1 MKKFAILY
9 SILFINIHFLF
20 SQYVVRVEID
30 RYDWS
35 WSICDG
41 DGGGQDDVVLEVD
54 AYNYASSTWGGSE
67 WFCREAEGD
76 QPIGYDCSCSEDPV
90 LLNNVTQTQNS
101 IYVAWRA
108 SDEDNAFW
116 YCDHGSNSCA
126 QSNYGYQSINFTSL
140 PACQDNYVWTNYH
153 GNTRIRLKIYWENVP
168 IGNPAVFG
176 NNQWNVYG
184 YTHGGYNFNN
194 QMNLSGVTYKGY
206 YTDNNININSTARW
220 ATGSSPSDA
229 SGWLGS
235 CMPIDNHTV
244 VYKRQGFPCGFYEID
259 LNGNDDGVRCYVNGV
274 QVYQIDACCADRGI
288 IYKGILDANST
299 VEFRVSEGGG
309 GSDLNVAF
317 NNLGNL
323 TANATYSPTG
333 TCNLYNV
340 TVSNPNLG
348 FCQWINTNFGAG
360 ISNTQLNGVAAYT
373 GGGCRLTPNSGSVY
387 GSFTV
392 DNPSSFNASDINVNY
407 DFYIGNGSGAD
418 GMSISYGNIAM
429 SSNTG
434 ESGDGSGL
442 IIRKIT
448 YSGAGPKVQLVYN
461 NSVLATYSGFPWR
474 GATQACSLSIL
485 NGRLTYVIG
494 GTTVFSNVDLGS
506 AYLSANK
513 SSWKWAFAA
522 RTGGATDD
530 HYIYNLKITA
540 RDLEYSVGAGWQSSN
555 VFTNLTGGNTYVVQ
569 ARPKCSTACPS
580 TIRTI
585 ALPNMNSELSATA
598 ISPKCVGGNDGS
610 IDLSVSGSIHGAR
623 VVKITQ
629 LDNEPF
635 NTNEIQAFQIG
646 TGTNVALSSL
656 GGVAA
661 QSSTLSPSYPVTWL
675 NDGNTNNG
683 IGAHT
688 NTSVGEWQKVS
699 WEEPVSLDR
708 IVLWNRTDCCQYRL
722 DNIRIDIYGDLDETN
737 LLLSQVVDADVWPTA
752 AYTFSPVNYFSNATN
767 TYAWSNSAT
776 TEDITGLS
784 AGTYNVTVTNDYGC
798 VNTLSGITVS
808 APASHTLS
816 AVVTNE
822 VCPADNNGAINLT
835 VNSPRVSAEP
845 AAFSGLSI
853 WTKADA
859 GIVKNKEGK
868 VIQWQDLSGNDN
880 HFKTTFGTNVEAVS
894 SAIGGN
900 PAVRFN
906 ANNVM
911 QSTLDLNSNFT
922 VIVVGKLN
930 GGSNARLISSATN
943 NWLLGWWGGYVN
955 QFYSEG
961 WVHNPGTSANTN
973 AYIYTGTGN
982 LGADS
987 YALYS
992 NGTNLAT
999 NNGGSQAPRRLSL
1012 GGWGANNGER
1022 SNGDVAEVIVYNR
1035 VLTNDERMA
1044 IEKYLANKYS
1054 ITISHAGVNP
1064 TYSWSPG
1071 GATTEDIASLN
1082 AGSYTVS
1089 VNDVAG
1095 CTTQGTYTVGTDKT
1109 ESTAPTSAT
1118 ASSTFSCSASAVDLT
1133 AVGGSLGTGAT
1144 WEWYSDASLTTSVG
1158 SGSPLTVYPT
1168 ANTTYYVRAE
1178 GDCNNTSAQSVAV
1191 FINGG
1196 STAPGGSVSLASS
1209 TSASTCVVNDNNW
1222 HYYYNSSGE
1231 LLAAINSNN
1240 QNLGNVTVE
1249 ITVGDDGPFGQ
1260 GFSPGVCGYTGVSD
1274 GEYVVPRYWDIVVD
1288 NQPSSA
1294 VDVIFYYNSADVTT
1308 LVNTINT
1315 LSADYVTC
1323 WGDVNS
1329 ESDLMMTVNHTG
1341 GGTELF
1347 ASLSPSAGPAA
1358 GQRQIAF
1365 SLSEFSGG
1373 KLHSNGGLTGAGNA
1387 LPVELISFTA
1397 KAVNN
1402 QFIQLNWSTATEINN
1417 EGFAIERSE
1426 DGINFEKIAYIKGNG
1441 NSNITNQYSYQDS
1454 KVNEGI
1460 YYYRL
1465 KQNDYDGASEYSPI
1479 RNASITGRNQ
1489 IVLSQ
1494 FIPNPA
1500 TEESKLNIILSKE
1513 AKIKV
1518 IIVDELGREVSERE
1532 ETRAEGNQSIIFNT
1546 ENLAAGIYTA
1556 KISVQGE
1563 EYTRKLVIK
1572 K

>member
-1 MKKFAILY
+1 MKKFITLIIIAFTFILE
-9 SILFINIHFLF
+9 INAQC
-20 SQYVVRVEID
+20 S
-30 RYDWS
+30 
-35 WSICDG
+35 CT
-41 DGGGQDDVVLEVD
+41 
-54 AYNYASSTWGGSE
+54 ATNYASIDVNCWTPGQSANITTCQFGGERATIFNTLAGAVYRISS
-67 WFCREAEGD
+67 CGA
-76 QPIGYDCSCSEDPV
+76 GYDSQ
-90 LLNNVTQTQNS
+90 LS
-101 IYVAWRA
+101 IYTTGCTYVAYNDDNGPACSGTAA
-108 SDEDNAFW
+108 SVQFTSPGGNLYSVFNQYNCATNTTCTNISIQLISLPDYTPATSF
-116 YCDHGSNSCA
+116 GSN
-126 QSNYGYQSINFTSL
+126 
-140 PACQDNYVWTNYH
+140 V
-153 GNTRIRLKIYWENVP
+153 
-168 IGNPAVFG
+168 
-176 NNQWNVYG
+176 WNVYG
-184 YTHGGYNFNN
+184 YLHAGYNFAN
-194 QMNLSGVTYKGY
+194 QMNLTGVHYRGF
-206 YTDNNININSTARW
+206 YTDGNLNINSTARW
-220 ATGSSPSDA
+220 GTNDSPSFA
-229 SGWLGS
+229 SGWSGCS
-235 CMPIDNHTV
+235 VTTENHTV
-244 VYKRQGFPCGFYEID
+244 VYKRQGFPCGVYQID
-259 LNGNDDGVRCYVNGV
+259 LNNHDDGVRCYVDGV
-274 QVYQIDACCADRGI
+274 QIYQVDGCCADRGI
-288 IYKGILDANST
+288 IYTGYLGASST

-309 GSDLNVAF
+309 GS
-317 NNLGNL
+317 NLFVDFIPLTSGGN
-323 TANATYSPTG
+323 
-333 TCNLYNV
+333 
-340 TVSNPNLG
+340 SNPSLSASVNPI
-348 FCQWINTNFGAG
+348 CQGASNGEITVKNPLYHNYNFSTTPAG
-360 ISNTQLNGVAAYT
+360 MTLYQNASLTSGRIQ
-373 GGGCRLTPNSGSVY
+373 LTPNAGGQQGFATFTNNGHNVTSFRASYNITNVGADGYTFSYANNIAASIPGTNTNIEEVGVGNGLSLNFDY
-387 GSFTV
+387 YQDRIRLRYNGTNIYDQAYSLGADYAVVFTV
-392 DNPSSFNASDINVNY
+392 DEVGRASLTL
-407 DFYIGNGSGAD
+407 NGSAIFTNLF
-418 GMSISYGNIAM
+418 ISASYYT
-429 SSNTG
+429 S
-434 ESGDGSGL
+434 
-442 IIRKIT
+442 
-448 YSGAGPKVQLVYN
+448 
-461 NSVLATYSGFPWR
+461 
-474 GATQACSLSIL
+474 
-485 NGRLTYVIG
+485 
-494 GTTVFSNVDLGS
+494 
-506 AYLSANK
+506 NK
-513 SSWKWAFAA
+513 SNWQFLFGG
-522 RTGGATDD
+522 RTGGVAGLHSID
-530 HYIYNLKITA
+530 NLFIGEY
-540 RDLEYSVGAGWQSSN
+540 EYSSNGSTWQTN
-555 VFTNLTGGNTYVVQ
+555 PVFTGLSAGALSIQRRLLLPV
-569 ARPKCSTACPS
+569 CSTSPVTIGSKTIS
-580 TIRTI
+580 T
-585 ALPNMNSELSATA
+585 SSSLSAAA
-598 ISPKCVGGNDGS
+598 ISPKCVGGSDGS
-610 IDLSVSGSIHGAR
+610 IDLSVSGAIHGAR
-623 VVKITQ
+623 VVKIVQ
-629 LDNEPF
+629 LDNKPF
-635 NTNEIQAFQIG
+635 NTNEIQVFQVG
-646 TGTNVALSSL
+646 TGTNVALASL
-656 GGVAA
+656 GSIPAM
-661 QSSTLSPSYPVTWL
+661 SSDPYGGTYPVTWL

-683 IGAHT
+683 VGAHT
-688 NTSVGEWQKVS
+688 ATGVGEWQKVS

-708 IVLWNRTDCCQYRL
+708 IVIWNRDGCCWDRL
-722 DNIRIDIYGDLDETN
+722 NNIRLEVYGDLAETN
-737 LLLSQVVDADVWPTA
+737 LLLSQNVNANNGNSHLTP
-752 AYTFSPVNYFSNATN
+752 YTFSPVNYFSNATS

-784 AGTYNVTVTNDYGC
+784 AGTYSVTVTDDYGC
-798 VNTLSGITVS
+798 VNTLSGITVT

-845 AAFSGLSI
+845 PAFSGLSI

-880 HFKTTFGTNVEAVS
+880 HFKTTYGTNIEEVS

-906 ANNVM
+906 ATNIM
-911 QSTLDLNSNFT
+911 QSTFDLNSNFT

-930 GGSNARLISSATN
+930 GGANERLVSSATN
-943 NWLLGWWGGYVN
+943 NWLLGWWGGNIN

-1012 GGWGANNGER
+1012 GGWGANNTEL

-1082 AGSYTVS
+1082 AGSYTVT
-1089 VNDVAG
+1089 VTDVAG

-1109 ESTAPTSAT
+1109 ESTAPTGAT

-1144 WEWYSDASLTTSVG
+1144 WEWYSDASFTTSVG

-1196 STAPGGSVSLASS
+1196 SAAPGGSVSLASS

-1274 GEYVVPRYWDIVVD
+1274 GEYVVPRYWDITVD

-1402 QFIQLNWSTATEINN
+1402 QFIQLNWSTFTEINN
-1417 EGFAIERSE
+1417 EGFAIERS
-1426 DGINFEKIAYIKGNG
+1426 D
-1441 NSNITNQYSYQDS
+1441 
-1454 KVNEGI
+1454 
-1460 YYYRL
+1460 
-1465 KQNDYDGASEYSPI
+1465 
-1479 RNASITGRNQ
+1479 
-1489 IVLSQ
+1489 
-1494 FIPNPA
+1494 
-1500 TEESKLNIILSKE
+1500 
-1513 AKIKV
+1513 
-1518 IIVDELGREVSERE
+1518 
-1532 ETRAEGNQSIIFNT
+1532 
-1546 ENLAAGIYTA
+1546 
-1556 KISVQGE
+1556 
-1563 EYTRKLVIK
+1563 
-1572 K
+1572 